1 METPAEAAPAKL
13 AHFQMI
19 FLCSIVMRCALDAGN
34 IQSSPLSIPFG
45 RKVDI
50 DTSFTFM
57 DPAVFVWSR
66 QYITRRDG
74 VANGGALNELAA
86 DALCSKGKNGYL
98 MKLRLKIHTAG

>member
-1 METPAEAAPAKL
+1 MLE
-13 AHFQMI
+13 I
-19 FLCSIVMRCALDAGN
+19 FNPHR
-34 IQSSPLSIPFG
+34 SIPFG

-57 DPAVFVWSR
+57 DPAVFIWSR

-98 MKLRLKIHTAG
+98 MKLRLKIHTAPFRWVENDGALVLNYFIFK